1 MSAAVAASSWVRR
14 ARPLLGTFVEL
25 GVASTC
31 DDREGA
37 LRAGF
42 AAIAQVQACLSR
54 FEPDSDVSRFHALRA
69 GASLAMRGPT
79 RAVLGA
85 AQHLH
90 EASDGLFDITLG
102 SAPAGWRCIGG
113 RLHKL
118 DDAARFDLG
127 GIAKGHAVDCAVQAL
142 QAHGCAAGWVNAGG
156 DLRAFGSVELPVFLR
171 AETRGGATPFAR
183 LCDGAFAT
191 SHFAPGSRSSLAGG
205 PASARVHASVAAPQ
219 CLWADALTKV
229 VARSGDAAHP
239 LLRRHDALAW
249 LH

>member
-1 MSAAVAASSWVRR
+1 MSDAAAASTWVRR

-31 DDREGA
+31 GGREGA

-42 AAIAQVQACLSR
+42 AAIADVQACLSR
-54 FEPDSDVSRFHALRA
+54 FEPDSDVARFHALRV
-69 GASLAMRGPT
+69 GSSLLMRGPA

-85 AQHLH
+85 AQQLR

-102 SAPAGWRCIGG
+102 SAPTGWCCVGN

-127 GIAKGHAVDCAVQAL
+127 GIAKGHAVDCAVQVL
-142 QAHGCAAGWVNAGG
+142 QAHGCSAGWVNAGG
-156 DLRAFGSVELPVFLR
+156 DLRAFGGAELPVFLR
-171 AETRGGATPFAR
+171 DEARGGATPFAR
-183 LCDGAFAT
+183 LSDGAFAT
-191 SHFAPGSRSSLAGG
+191 SHFAPGSRSSLTGRM
-205 PASARVHASVAAPQ
+205 ASTRAHASVAAPR

-239 LLRRHDALAW
+239 LLRRYDAVAW